1 MRLGKRTFAL
11 TIGHRKRFGRM
22 KLLSIVTFR
31 DWLVGQVGRGR
42 DCRICTFKMSMYW
55 EFSLWLSRLQTQLVS
70 MRLWVQSLALLS
82 GLRIPCCPELR
93 FRLQLRS
100 GVAVAVV

>member
-1 MRLGKRTFAL
+1 
-11 TIGHRKRFGRM
+11 
-22 KLLSIVTFR
+22 
-31 DWLVGQVGRGR
+31 
-42 DCRICTFKMSMYW
+42 MSMYW

-82 GLRIPCCPELR
+82 GLRIPCCPELW